1 MYVCINNN
9 IYISSSYIY
18 ICTSVHIHII
28 NDVWASCIYW
38 DMIGILTGINSVYHD
53 DVTWE
58 WISNHFGDVMGHKG
72 CLGK

>member
-1 MYVCINNN
+1 MG
-9 IYISSSYIY
+9 
-18 ICTSVHIHII
+18 HII
-28 NDVWASCIYW
+28 NDVWASCIFW